1 MNKIKVTFIGAAH
14 EVTGSLTLIEANGK
28 SFIVDCGMEQGGD
41 IFQNEELPIE
51 ASDIDFVLLT
61 HAHIDHSGNLPLL
74 YKKGFRG
81 KVYANEITTELADIM
96 LRDSANI
103 QMADAERN
111 IRKAKRAWEEEAEPA
126 YTLEHVAGLMKNF
139 VPLKY
144 GKKTEIEQGIEVR
157 FTDIGHLLGSACI
170 EVWMSEDGVTKK
182 MVFSGDVGNINQPII
197 KDPSQVKDADYVLIE
212 STYGNRVHDDLDQDF
227 ALTVGNIIDKVLK
240 RGGNL
245 IIPAFA
251 VGRTQEMLYFM
262 REVKERRIVKSN
274 PDFKVY
280 LDSPLALE
288 ATAIFKEATCDY
300 LDADAAAL
308 VRSGVNILSFNGL
321 NFSLSADDSIAL
333 NSDTE
338 PKVIISASG
347 MCTAGRVRHHL
358 KHNLWRPECGVL
370 FVGYQAQGTLGR
382 ILQDGID
389 EVKLFGEKIK
399 VKAEIFSIEGTSS
412 HADREGLLRWLKG
425 FKKKPDMV
433 FVNHGENEVTDEFAE
448 AVKNELGIPAFAP
461 YSGAVYDLKHNMAIE
476 LPQGKLVKKRGEGD
490 APYVENVYHRELV
503 AKAEELLKTI
513 KSSGGRPNKD
523 MRRWLKELEE
533 IRKDIAV

>member
-1 MNKIKVTFIGAAH
+1 MKITFIGAAH
-14 EVTGSLTLIEANGK
+14 EVTGSLTLVEACGK

-41 IFQNEELPIE
+41 TFQNEELPIE
-51 ASDIDFVLLT
+51 ASLVDFVLLT

-81 KVYANEITTELADIM
+81 KVYASEITAELADIM
-96 LRDSANI
+96 LKDSANI
-103 QMADAERN
+103 QMADAERKA
-111 IRKAKRAWEEEAEPA
+111 RKAKRAWEKEAQPA
-126 YTLEHVAGLMKNF
+126 YTLEHVAGIMENF

-144 GKKTEIEQGIEVR
+144 GQKMQVEPGIEIR

-197 KDPSQVKDADYVLIE
+197 KDPSKVGEADYVLIE
-212 STYGNRVHDDLDQDF
+212 STYGNRLHEDLDQDF
-227 ALTVGNIIDKVLK
+227 ALTVGNVIDKVLS

-245 IIPAFA
+245 IIPSFA
-251 VGRTQEMLYFM
+251 VGRTQEILYFI
-262 REVKERRIVKSN
+262 REIKNRGIVKSG

-288 ATAIFKEATCDY
+288 ATGIFKEATCDY
-300 LDADAAAL
+300 LDAEAAAL
-308 VRSGVNILSFNGL
+308 VRSGVNILSFEGL
-321 NFSLSADDSIAL
+321 NFSVSAADSIAL
-333 NSDTE
+333 NTDSE

-358 KHNLWRPECGVL
+358 KHNLWRSECGVL

-382 ILQDGID
+382 ILQDGIE

-425 FKKKPDMV
+425 FEKKPSMV

-448 AVKNELGIPAFAP
+448 TVKSELGIAAFAP
-461 YSGAVYDLKHNMAIE
+461 YSGAVYDLRHNVAIE
-476 LPQGKLVKKRGEGD
+476 LPQGIPVKKRGESKD
-490 APYVENVYHRELV
+490 MPNPENVYHRELV

-513 KSSGGRPNKD
+513 KNSGGRPNKD
-523 MRRWLKELEE
+523 LRRWLDELEE
-533 IRKDIAV
+533 IRKDVAV

>member
-1 MNKIKVTFIGAAH
+1 MKITFIGAAH
-14 EVTGSLTLIEANGK
+14 EVTGSLTLIEASGK

-41 IFQNEELPIE
+41 VFQNEELPIE
-51 ASDIDFVLLT
+51 ASKVDFVLLT

-81 KVYANEITTELADIM
+81 KVYASEITTELADIM
-96 LRDSANI
+96 LKDSANI
-103 QMADAERN
+103 QMADAERK
-111 IRKAKRAWEEEAEPA
+111 IRKAKRAWEEAAEPA

-144 GKKTEIEQGIEVR
+144 GQKTEIESGIEIR

-182 MVFSGDVGNINQPII
+182 IVFSGDVGNINQPIL
-197 KDPSQVKDADYVLIE
+197 KDPSQVKEADFVLIE

-227 ALTVGNIIDKVLK
+227 PLTVGTIIDKVLK

-245 IIPAFA
+245 IIPSFA
-251 VGRTQEMLYFM
+251 VGRTQEVLYFM
-262 REVKERRIVKSN
+262 REIKNRQIVKSN

-288 ATAIFKEATCDY
+288 ATEIFKEASCDY
-300 LDADAAAL
+300 LDTEAAAL
-308 VRSGVNILSFNGL
+308 VKSGVNILSFDGL

-358 KHNLWRPECGVL
+358 KHNLWRPECAVL

-382 ILQDGID
+382 LLQEGID

-399 VKAEIFSIEGTSS
+399 VKAEIFSIGATSS
-412 HADREGLLRWLKG
+412 HADRDGLLRWLRG
-425 FKKKPDMV
+425 FEKKPTMV
-433 FVNHGENEVTDEFAE
+433 FVNHGDNEVTDEFAE
-448 AVKNELGIPAFAP
+448 TVKTELGIPAFAP
-461 YSGAVYDLKHNMAIE
+461 YSGAVYDLKHNMALE
-476 LPQGKLVKKRGEGD
+476 LPQGIPVKKRAES
-490 APYVENVYHRELV
+490 AEATYVENAYHRELV
-503 AKAEELLKTI
+503 ARAEELLKVI
-513 KSSGGRPNKD
+513 KNSSGRPNKD
-523 MRRWLKELEE
+523 MRRWIKELEK
-533 IRKDIAV
+533 IRKDVAV